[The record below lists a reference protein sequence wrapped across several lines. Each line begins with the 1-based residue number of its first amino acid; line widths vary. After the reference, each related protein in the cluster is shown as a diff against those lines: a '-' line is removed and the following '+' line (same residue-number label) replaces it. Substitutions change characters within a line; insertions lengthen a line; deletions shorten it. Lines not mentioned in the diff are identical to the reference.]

1 MNSYIDFNGLFA
13 HPFLPPPQTASDS
26 AVCLCI
32 FHCNLTNTLKF
43 NMQAI
48 LQRGGILIVF
58 R

>member
-48 LQRGGILIVF
+48 LQRGRILMRF
-58 R
+58 